1 LSVLAAKLPDAPT
14 SLADVPATTSSTQVG
29 LSWSDGAYNGGS
41 AVIDYQVSFT
51 EASSDT
57 YSVFASG
64 ITSQT
69 ATVTGLTA
77 GTSYKFIVKSRNIVD
92 FSLASSSVTIL
103 AAQIP
108 DAPTSLSNVEAT
120 TDADTVGLSWTAP
133 SFDGGSAVIDYRL
146 WSDNASS
153 GVTFTEVAANIAATT
168 YTVNSLTQGQTY
180 QFKVEARNAYGYSS
194 TFSNTLS
201 VLTAQV
207 PAQPVAPTT
216 TWNPDSVVVNWVS
229 PDNGGSAI
237 TGYTISIRQSDS
249 STFSVDS
256 TNCDMSSSVLTT
268 CTIPVATLR
277 ASPYS
282 LEWGTSV
289 YAKVIAINTYGN
301 SLESSE
307 GNGAVITTTPGA
319 PTSVIE
325 DTAERT
331 KSTLGLSWTAPTF
344 IGGATITH
352 YRINIA
358 EQGQSYS
365 VLTSVTTTTYTAT
378 GLTAGTTYEFKIE
391 SLNSYGYSS
400 YSDVVTLL
408 CAFVPDSPT
417 TVATANANDKVSITW
432 SNPTTNGSPITAYK
446 IFVQPKGSSTFTEE
460 TSECVGSDSGV
471 ISARTCSISLTTLK
485 ASPYNLV
492 KGDSVVAKV
501 LSVNTYGDSVQ
512 ESTGS
517 GAVI

>member
-1 LSVLAAKLPDAPT
+1 MSVLAAKLPDAPT

-277 ASPYS
+277 ASQ
-282 LEWGTSV
+282 
-289 YAKVIAINTYGN
+289 
-301 SLESSE
+301 
-307 GNGAVITTTPGA
+307 
-319 PTSVIE
+319 
-325 DTAERT
+325 
-331 KSTLGLSWTAPTF
+331 
-344 IGGATITH
+344 IGRAH
-352 YRINIA
+352 
-358 EQGQSYS
+358 
-365 VLTSVTTTTYTAT
+365 V
-378 GLTAGTTYEFKIE
+378 
-391 SLNSYGYSS
+391 
-400 YSDVVTLL
+400 
-408 CAFVPDSPT
+408 
-417 TVATANANDKVSITW
+417 
-432 SNPTTNGSPITAYK
+432 
-446 IFVQPKGSSTFTEE
+446 
-460 TSECVGSDSGV
+460 
-471 ISARTCSISLTTLK
+471 
-485 ASPYNLV
+485 
-492 KGDSVVAKV
+492 
-501 LSVNTYGDSVQ
+501 
-512 ESTGS
+512 
-517 GAVI
+517 